1 MRPAAPRTSTP
12 PPFPPLASLARRTP
26 PPLGALRVPQRPAA
40 AVHLPLPLLLRRRAD
55 RRCAKSAISTG
66 TLARADAPRCECQQ
80 PLSVAARAHMHSPR
94 PTTSPEHRQMRFPR
108 APAHYP
114 AIPATEPT
122 DFAHLL
128 APAPQPSAPEKA
140 PPPTHRGELRQ
151 AACVCAA
158 PTHFTNP
165 PATDSRHL
173 TLQSAPQ
180 HPQRSQMRMC
190 LRQRRSPLLQKKQQA
205 ERIESFDG
213 TPPVFAV
220 PQSTPLTHP
229 PPLPRLPAPQP
240 AP

>member
-1 MRPAAPRTSTP
+1 MRPAAPRTARTSTP

-66 TLARADAPRCECQQ
+66 TLAVPMRADASASSRCRWLHGPTCTPLGPPR
-80 PLSVAARAHMHSPR
+80 PLSTARCDSPVPQ
-94 PTTSPEHRQMRFPR
+94 PTTPRYQPPSPQILH
-108 APAHYP
+108 
-114 AIPATEPT
+114 I
-122 DFAHLL
+122 
-128 APAPQPSAPEKA
+128 
-140 PPPTHRGELRQ
+140 
-151 AACVCAA
+151 
-158 PTHFTNP
+158 
-165 PATDSRHL
+165 
-173 TLQSAPQ
+173 
-180 HPQRSQMRMC
+180 C